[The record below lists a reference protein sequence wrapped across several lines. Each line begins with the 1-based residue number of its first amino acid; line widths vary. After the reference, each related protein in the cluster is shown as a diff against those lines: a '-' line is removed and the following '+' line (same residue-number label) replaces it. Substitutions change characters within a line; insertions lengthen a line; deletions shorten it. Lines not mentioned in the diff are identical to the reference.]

1 MKKWILVLLVPIL
14 LVFNISRVNAETRP
28 QNGVYDPQNYM
39 SQEIKD
45 KLANF
50 NSKNEAQLGIYIVD
64 TLDGKNVEDFARET
78 AREWKIGYDDS
89 NKGALILIAIKDR
102 KFRIETSNQ
111 MATEL
116 TDSESRAI
124 LESVKPLMKKA
135 DYNGAVSE
143 IIDKIEKEITPLTD
157 EEKAKLQKTKDDTK
171 ATLLTVIAA
180 VGSIFVSMTIVDIY
194 TKKIR
199 LKRSQYDYDGD
210 DRLTPIDN
218 EFIDNETWTT
228 KRTQSFWTKTYLER
242 SQYDYDGPG
251 KLYPNSPNF
260 VKNATWT
267 AALIAAFYAANRL
280 NKNTEQKKNQKHDD
294 DDDDY
299 TSGGLGYGI
308 GGLLSSAF
316 DDDSW
321 SSSSSSSDSSWSSGD
336 WGGGGFDGG
345 GSSSSW

>member
-14 LVFNISRVNAETRP
+14 LVFNISHINAETRP
-28 QNGVYDPQNYM
+28 QDGVYDPQNYLK
-39 SQEIKD
+39 QETKD
-45 KLANF
+45 KLATF
-50 NSKNEAQLGIYIVD
+50 NGKNEAQLGVYIVD
-64 TLDGKNVEDFARET
+64 TLDGKNLEDFARET
-78 AREWKIGYDDS
+78 AREWKIGYEGS
-89 NKGALILIAIKDR
+89 NKGALIFIAVKDR
-102 KFRIETSNQ
+102 KFRIETSNE

-116 TDSESRAI
+116 TDSKSRLI
-124 LESVKPLMKKA
+124 LEQVKPYMRNGN
-135 DYNGAVSE
+135 YNGAVSE
-143 IIDKIEKEITPLTD
+143 MIDKIEKEITPLTE
-157 EEKAKLQKTKDDTK
+157 EEKDKLQKTKNDIKT
-171 ATLLTVIAA
+171 TLLTVI
-180 VGSIFVSMTIVDIY
+180 SIVASLCLSMTVLDIY
-194 TKKIR
+194 TKKKK
-199 LKRSQYDYDGD
+199 LKRSQYDYNGD
-210 DRLTPIDN
+210 DRLTPADY
-218 EFIDNETWTT
+218 EFVDNETWTT
-228 KRTQSFWTKTYLER
+228 KRTQNFWTKTYLER
-242 SQYDYDGPG
+242 SQYDYNGPG

-280 NKNTEQKKNQKHDD
+280 NKKAKQKKTHKRDD

-308 GGLLSSAF
+308 GSLLSSAF